1 MKILYLECP
10 HCKGIVEIREE
21 DINCAIFR
29 HGIYKSTGLQLNPHA
44 SKEECTLVFLN
55 KTIEGCGK
63 PFRFNKEKE
72 VLEICEYI

>member
-1 MKILYLECP
+1 MDILYLECP
-10 HCKGIVEIREE
+10 HCKGIVEIYKE

-44 SKEECTLVFLN
+44 SKEECDTAFLN

-63 PFRFNKEKE
+63 PFRLNKEKQ